1 MRFAQNIVLSI
12 DNVDMLVFY
21 RKYRPQKFSQ
31 LIGQD
36 YVVKT
41 LLGQLAS
48 GKISHGYLF
57 AGPKGTGKTSCA
69 RILAKAVN
77 CISHNKK
84 LKTKNQ
90 KLIFGEPCN
99 KCISC
104 LAITDGS
111 HLDLIEIDAASNR
124 NIDDVRD
131 LREKIR
137 LAPVQGRFKVYIID
151 EVHMLTKEAFNA
163 LLKTLEEPPP
173 HAIFILCTTEIAKL
187 PQTIISRVQR
197 FNFARA
203 SDEELATAIARIA
216 TSEGIKIEKEAT
228 WAIIKAADG
237 SFRDAISFLDQLSFS
252 GKTIKA
258 DTVKNLALVA
268 NWNVL
273 YGFVKNLAEDN
284 LKEAVVTIEKIWKE
298 GADISFFARETV
310 VFLEKLLFMKIG
322 VENANLDLD
331 SDQVEKMNILGQK
344 FSFGQIQDLIKLLVI
359 AEGEIKLY
367 PLPQIP
373 LTLAVCKYCQ
383 PTEQAAAKDLIE
395 QTLEI
400 DPPIKQGSSR
410 KNSPE
415 ETSQRGKSRQK
426 SLAAVQK
433 NWGKFLD
440 KVRPINTNVVAILRS
455 TRPVEFDGVN
465 LTLEVFY
472 RFHKEKMEEPK
483 ILTML
488 EGILEKTMG
497 NPLRLK
503 FILSK
508 REAAA
513 PKPVL
518 ASNVVDV
525 GEEDLERIAS
535 EIFSK

>member
-1 MRFAQNIVLSI
+1 MT
-12 DNVDMLVFY
+12 VFY
-21 RKYRPQKFSQ
+21 RKYRPQRFSEI
-31 LIGQD
+31 IGQD
-36 YVVKT
+36 NIVQT

-48 GKISHGYLF
+48 GKIGHGYLF

-77 CISHNKK
+77 CQKVHSSQSTVHS
-84 LKTKNQ
+84 KTKTVNRE
-90 KLIFGEPCN
+90 LSTRNLLFSEPCN
-99 KCISC
+99 KCNSC
-104 LAITDGS
+104 LAITNGS

-124 NIDDVRD
+124 NIDDIRD
-131 LREKIR
+131 LREKIK
-137 LAPVQGRFKVYIID
+137 LSPVAGRFKVYIID

-203 SDEELATAIARIA
+203 SDEELATAIKRIA
-216 TSEGIKIEKEAT
+216 ASEGIKIEKEAT
-228 WAIIKAADG
+228 EAIIRASDG
-237 SFRDAISFLDQLSFS
+237 SFRDAVSLLDQLSFS

-258 DTVKNLALVA
+258 DDVKNLALVT

-273 YGFVKNLAEDN
+273 YGFVKNLAEGN
-284 LKEAVVTIEKIWKE
+284 LKEAVVTIEKIWRQ
-298 GADISFFARETV
+298 GADVSFFAREAV

-322 VENANLDLD
+322 VENEILDLD
-331 SDQVEKMNILGQK
+331 SDQVGKMNVLGQK
-344 FSFGQIQDLIKLLVI
+344 FSFEQIQDLIRLLVI

-373 LTLAVCKYCQ
+373 LVLAACKYCPPQ
-383 PTEQAAAKDLIE
+383 DQTVEEEKTEEKLEVLDSLAKSD
-395 QTLEI
+395 
-400 DPPIKQGSSR
+400 DPVVSKQE
-410 KNSPE
+410 K
-415 ETSQRGKSRQK
+415 TSKKDKKGQK

-440 KVRPINTNVVAILRS
+440 KVRPINTNVMAILRS

-488 EGILEKTMG
+488 EGILEETIG
-497 NPLRLK
+497 SPLRLK

-518 ASNVVDV
+518 ASDVVDV